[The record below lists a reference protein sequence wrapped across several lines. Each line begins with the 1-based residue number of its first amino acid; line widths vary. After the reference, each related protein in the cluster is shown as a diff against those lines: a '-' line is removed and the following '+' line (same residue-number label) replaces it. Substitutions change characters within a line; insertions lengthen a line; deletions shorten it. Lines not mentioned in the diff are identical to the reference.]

1 MSTRREPNQTA
12 PEIYFIS
19 NGHQIQISATA
30 RPTSLP
36 EFMVTASI
44 ESGSVEHFI
53 RTVQCHL
60 WPRWAALLTLAI
72 AAIAIWSV

>member
-1 MSTRREPNQTA
+1 MIKTHDETTRLYIRSGDHLVHLPVA
-12 PEIYFIS
+12 
-19 NGHQIQISATA
+19 A